1 MMLKNLR
8 DMHLKL
14 VQKELLKKK
23 TIGATGYLIGN
34 KIVDKITKIS
44 RTLPQNNSETITNEH
59 DQEIPKERYI
69 YLRKKDKKLLMI

>member
-1 MMLKNLR
+1 
-8 DMHLKL
+8 MHLKL

-44 RTLPQNNSETITNEH
+44 RTLPQNNSETNTI
-59 DQEIPKERYI
+59 
-69 YLRKKDKKLLMI
+69 